1 MNVLSRLSVGL
12 IAATWG
18 LVAMAATPS
27 VDGSNVFAQP
37 SIIDAEG
44 NTWTVNAGVIE
55 KNGARVGTNYNVIF
69 LLEYYQVFYH
79 ENTADE
85 WFKWTGA
92 TWAPTSDPRVI
103 SASGAR
109 IGMGNDLVV
118 DAGKHVWT
126 LAANGYAYKDGERAG
141 SNYNTITVLYYDNVI
156 YCENTSDE
164 WYSWNGW
171 TWIKVSGDP
180 TVSKRQGTSTN
191 GSSIGVGS
199 GTLVDAAGNVWT
211 LPASEIAYV
220 NGTRAGGN
228 YNSILLLY
236 YNAAVYSE
244 NTTAQWYSWNGST
257 WHRLAGDPRGPT
269 LKQTV
274 IYTSPVCPASNPG
287 CTPQFELNSSVTFTQ
302 VTTKG
307 NAIWVAATVSDYGGI
322 HTISVTDSQNNTYQD
337 LGQVNDGAPGS
348 QSVAQ
353 FYAGNIAGG
362 ADTIT
367 VTWSADN
374 YKGVVAAEIAGVQ
387 AAPLVSGAV
396 VVQDGNLSAGNDNVS
411 GGAIAVNSAT
421 SPAFMV
427 ALTMDTDGGGSDVG
441 GSGYCAVPA
450 GTGFAQVLQFWNWA
464 PSGQAACNL
473 ATLETKT
480 LGSASA
486 PAGTF
491 TSTHLSDPYVTA
503 SAVFH

>member
-12 IAATWG
+12 VAATWG

-44 NTWTVNAGVIE
+44 NTWTVNSGVIV
-55 KNGARVGTNYNVIF
+55 KNGVRVGTNYNVIF
-69 LLEYYQVFYH
+69 LLEYHQVFYH
-79 ENTADE
+79 ENTAEE
-85 WFKWTGA
+85 WFEWTGA
-92 TWAPTSDPRVI
+92 TWAPTGDPRVI
-103 SASGAR
+103 SASGTR
-109 IGMGNDLVV
+109 IGVGTDLVV

-164 WYSWNGW
+164 WFSWNGS
-171 TWIKVSGDP
+171 TWVKVAGDP
-180 TVSKRQGTSTN
+180 TVTQTQGTSIN
-191 GSSIGVGS
+191 GSAIGVGS
-199 GTLVDAAGNVWT
+199 STLVDAGGNIWT
-211 LPASEIAYV
+211 LPATEIAYV

-236 YNAAVYSE
+236 YNAVIYSE

-257 WHRLAGDPRGPT
+257 WRQVTGDPRGPT

-274 IYTSPVCPASNPG
+274 VYTSPVCPASNPG

-307 NAIWVAATVSDYGGI
+307 NAIWVVATVSDYGGI

-387 AAPLVSGAV
+387 AAPLVGGAV
-396 VVQDGNLSAGNDNVS
+396 AVQDGNLSAGNDNVS

-421 SPAFMV
+421 SPAFMLS
-427 ALTMDTDGGGSDVG
+427 LTMDTDGGGSDVG
-441 GSGYCAVPA
+441 GSGFCAVPA

-464 PSGQAACNL
+464 PTGRAACNL

-480 LGSASA
+480 LSSAGA
-486 PAGTF
+486 PASTF
-491 TSTHLSDPYVTA
+491 TSTHPSDPYVTV

>member
-1 MNVLSRLSVGL
+1 MNVLGRLSMSL
-12 IAATWG
+12 FAATWG

-37 SIIDAEG
+37 AIIDAEG
-44 NTWTVNAGVIE
+44 NTWTVDSGVIE
-55 KNGARVGTNYNVIF
+55 KNRVRVGTNYNVIL
-69 LLEYYQVFYH
+69 LLEYYQVFYQ

-85 WFKWTGA
+85 WFEWTGA
-92 TWAPTSDPRVI
+92 RWAPTSDPRVI
-103 SASGAR
+103 SASGTRVGA
-109 IGMGNDLVV
+109 GNHLLV

-126 LAANGYAYKDGERAG
+126 LTANGYAYKDGERAG
-141 SNYNTITVLYYDNVI
+141 SNYNTITVLYYNNVV

-164 WYSWNGW
+164 WYAWNGS
-171 TWIKVSGDP
+171 TWIKVPRDP
-180 TVSKRQGTSTN
+180 TIQTHGTSTN
-191 GSSIGVGS
+191 GSTIGVGGS
-199 GTLVDAAGNVWT
+199 TLIDAAGNAWT
-211 LPASEIAYV
+211 LPANEIAYV

-236 YNAAVYSE
+236 YNAVIYSE
-244 NTTAQWYSWNGST
+244 NTTAQWYSWNGAT
-257 WHRLAGDPRGPT
+257 WQKVAGDPRGPT

-274 IYTSPVCPASNPG
+274 VYTSPVCPASNPG
-287 CTPQFELNSSVTFTQ
+287 CTPQFENNSSVTFTQ

-307 NAIWVAATVSDYGGI
+307 NAIWVVATVSDYGGI
-322 HTISVTDSQNNTYQD
+322 HTISVTDSQNNTYHD
-337 LGQVNDGAPGS
+337 LGQENDAAPGS

-374 YKGVVAAEIAGVQ
+374 YKGVVAAEIAGVH
-387 AAPLVSGAV
+387 AAPLVGSAV
-396 VVQDGNLSAGNDNVS
+396 AVQDGNLPAGNDNVT
-411 GGAIAVNSAT
+411 GGAMAASSAA
-421 SPAFMV
+421 PAFMV

-464 PSGQAACNL
+464 PVGQAACNL
-473 ATLETKT
+473 ATLETRT
-480 LGSASA
+480 MNSAAS
-486 PAGTF
+486 PPGTF
-491 TSTHLSDPYVTA
+491 TTPHLADPYVTV
-503 SAVFH
+503 SAVFQ

>member
-1 MNVLSRLSVGL
+1 MNVSCRLSIGL

-18 LVAMAATPS
+18 VMAMAATPS

-37 SIIDAEG
+37 SIIDADG
-44 NTWTVNAGVIE
+44 NTWTVNSGVIE
-55 KNGARVGTNYNVIF
+55 KNAVRVGTSDNVIL
-69 LLEYYQVFYH
+69 LLEYYRVFYQK
-79 ENTADE
+79 NTSDE
-85 WFKWTGA
+85 WFEWTGA
-92 TWAPTSDPRVI
+92 TWAPTNDPRVI
-103 SASGAR
+103 SPSGTR
-109 IGMGNDLVV
+109 IGTGAALVV

-141 SNYNTITVLYYDNVI
+141 SNYNTIAVLYHDNVI
-156 YCENTSDE
+156 YCENTSDD
-164 WYSWNGW
+164 WYSWNGS
-171 TWIKVSGDP
+171 TWIKVPGDP
-180 TVSKRQGTSTN
+180 TVTQKQGTSAN
-191 GSSIGVGS
+191 GSTIGVGGGS
-199 GTLVDAAGNVWT
+199 LVDAAGNVWT
-211 LPASEIAYV
+211 LPANEIADV

-236 YNAAVYSE
+236 YNAVVYSE
-244 NTTAQWYSWNGST
+244 NTTAQWYSWNGAT
-257 WHRLAGDPRGPT
+257 WRQVAGDPRGPA

-274 IYTSPVCPASNPG
+274 VYTSPVCPASKPG
-287 CTPQFELNSSVTFTQ
+287 CTPQFENDSSVTFTQ

-307 NAIWVAATVSDYGGI
+307 NAIWVAATVSDYGGT
-322 HTISVTDSQNNTYQD
+322 HTISVTDSQNNTYHE
-337 LGQVNDGAPGS
+337 LGQENDRAPGS

-387 AAPLVSGAV
+387 AAPLVGGAV
-396 VVQDGNLSAGNDNVS
+396 AVQDGKLAAGNDNVS
-411 GGAIAVNSAT
+411 SGAMAVNSG
-421 SPAFMV
+421 SPALMV

-464 PSGQAACNL
+464 PVGQAACNL

-480 LGSASA
+480 MNSGAS

-491 TSTHLSDPYVTA
+491 TTPYLSDPYVTV
-503 SAVFH
+503 SAIFH